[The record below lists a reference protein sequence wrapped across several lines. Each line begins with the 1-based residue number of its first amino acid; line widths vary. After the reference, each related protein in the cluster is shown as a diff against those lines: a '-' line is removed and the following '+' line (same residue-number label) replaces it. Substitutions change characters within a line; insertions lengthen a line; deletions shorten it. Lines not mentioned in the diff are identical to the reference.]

1 MPPLRKSKWCYA
13 HDPTK
18 ARERVVARKRGG
30 KNRKRTNGDDP
41 PENVNLATAHDIQTL
56 LERVAKDAFLLD
68 NSTKRGRLLIA
79 AATVALKGLEVGAL
93 EERIE
98 ALENYVRSERMA

>member
-1 MPPLRKSKWCYA
+1 MHPVHGSSRCYA

-18 ARERVVARKRGG
+18 AAARAAARKRGG
-30 KNRKRTNGDDP
+30 KNRRRSGADP
-41 PENVNLATAHDIQTL
+41 PDSVSLASADDIRVL
-56 LERVAKDAFLLD
+56 LERVALDSFLLD
-68 NSTKRGRLLIA
+68 NSAKRGRVLIA

-98 ALENYVRSERMA
+98 ALENYVRSMGTT